1 MSRRHN
7 INIAPNVLKLAR
19 FGWKSQHEQLL
30 CFVLRPV
37 AAPSRPFSCLV
48 TQLPVWGDGAANG
61 KCQKVKVVSKLHI
74 ENLAEIMVQFRAER
88 KLYRENQYLS

>member
-19 FGWKSQHEQLL
+19 FGWKSQHERLL

-37 AAPSRPFSCLV
+37 AASSRPFPCRV
-48 TQLPVWGDGAANG
+48 TQLPAWGDGAANG

-74 ENLAEIMVQFRAER
+74 DNFAESLIQFCAEG
-88 KLYRENQYLS
+88 KLCRENQYLS